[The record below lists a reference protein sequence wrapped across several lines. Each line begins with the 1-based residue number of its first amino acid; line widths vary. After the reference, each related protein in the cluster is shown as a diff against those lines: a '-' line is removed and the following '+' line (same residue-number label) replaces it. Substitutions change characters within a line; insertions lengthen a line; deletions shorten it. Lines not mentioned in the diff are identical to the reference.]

1 MKTQTTQLPLFETK
15 KITGGLNLESPLQ
28 NHLPSRPVAWLER
41 PYVFITQAQKETGGR
56 FNIVD

>member
-1 MKTQTTQLPLFETK
+1 MKTQTTQLSLFETN
-15 KITGGLNLESPLQ
+15 KITGGINLESPLQ
-28 NHLPSRPVAWLER
+28 SHLPGRPATWIER